1 MFLLLF
7 YFCSNLCYITL
18 RLCNFYT
25 SIYGNNSLLNVKI
38 GQYWQKIQVK
48 LARFWRKICYFAM
61 ALESVRQFGFTQCR
75 YAGSQRRAE
84 NREVQTTF
92 SVISGQW
99 VGRESR
105 HIEGVYLTLCLRR
118 VESCKFIIVVS
129 NMVNGR
135 CPGCDYINPVETL

>member
-1 MFLLLF
+1 
-7 YFCSNLCYITL
+7 
-18 RLCNFYT
+18 
-25 SIYGNNSLLNVKI
+25 
-38 GQYWQKIQVK
+38 
-48 LARFWRKICYFAM
+48 M
-61 ALESVRQFGFTQCR
+61 ALESVRQFGLTQCR

-84 NREVQTTF
+84 NREVQTTC
-92 SVISGQW
+92 SVISGPW

-118 VESCKFIIVVS
+118 VESCKVIIVVS

>member
-1 MFLLLF
+1 
-7 YFCSNLCYITL
+7 
-18 RLCNFYT
+18 
-25 SIYGNNSLLNVKI
+25 
-38 GQYWQKIQVK
+38 
-48 LARFWRKICYFAM
+48 M
-61 ALESVRQFGFTQCR
+61 ALESVRQIGFTQCR
-75 YAGSQRRAE
+75 YTDSQRRAK

-105 HIEGVYLTLCLRR
+105 YIEGVYLTLCLRR

-135 CPGCDYINPVETL
+135 CPRGGIISIPWRPCKHGLYPFGCNQMYYIGLLMVMIFISAWALTLSVRQQ

>member
-1 MFLLLF
+1 
-7 YFCSNLCYITL
+7 
-18 RLCNFYT
+18 
-25 SIYGNNSLLNVKI
+25 
-38 GQYWQKIQVK
+38 
-48 LARFWRKICYFAM
+48 M
-61 ALESVRQFGFTQCR
+61 ALEFVRQIGFAQCR
-75 YAGSQRRAE
+75 YTDSQRRAE

-99 VGRESR
+99 VGREPR

-135 CPGCDYINPVETL
+135 CPGCDYINPRGDLVSMDCTLLDAIKCII

>member
-1 MFLLLF
+1 MTENP
-7 YFCSNLCYITL
+7 S
-18 RLCNFYT
+18 
-25 SIYGNNSLLNVKI
+25 KP
-38 GQYWQKIQVK
+38 
-48 LARFWRKICYFAM
+48 CYFSRNFVKFAV
-61 ALESVRQFGFTQCR
+61 ALESVRQIGVTQRR

-84 NREVQTTF
+84 SREVKTTF

-105 HIEGVYLTLCLRR
+105 HRRRLSTLCLRR

-135 CPGCDYINPVETL
+135 CPGCDYIKIPWRPCKHRLYPVGRNKMCYIGLFTALIIISAWALTLSVRQQ